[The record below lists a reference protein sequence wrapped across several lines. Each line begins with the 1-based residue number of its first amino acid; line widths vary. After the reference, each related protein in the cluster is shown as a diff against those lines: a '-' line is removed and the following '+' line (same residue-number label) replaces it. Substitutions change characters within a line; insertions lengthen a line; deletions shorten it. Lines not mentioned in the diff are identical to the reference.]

1 MGTDSLYYIMDYSG
15 NYYRTDKADQLVAVA
30 GEQDATVFT
39 FAQAN
44 SRICV
49 GKKASFYCMVPIE
62 EREIH
67 RENKSINRNLQRLA
81 NIGLIGLLGKSAEV
95 AKKTD
100 DSVGKTLAKT
110 GLILVVVSEIVLMIA
125 DIIDYR
131 EEKIEQQLEE
141 DDE

>member
-1 MGTDSLYYIMDYSG
+1 MINKTIL
-15 NYYRTDKADQLVAVA
+15 
-30 GEQDATVFT
+30 
-39 FAQAN
+39 
-44 SRICV
+44 
-49 GKKASFYCMVPIE
+49 
-62 EREIH
+62 REIH

-81 NIGLIGLLGKSAEV
+81 NIGLIGLLGKSAEA

-100 DSVGKTLAKT
+100 DLVGKTLAKT

-141 DDE
+141 YDE